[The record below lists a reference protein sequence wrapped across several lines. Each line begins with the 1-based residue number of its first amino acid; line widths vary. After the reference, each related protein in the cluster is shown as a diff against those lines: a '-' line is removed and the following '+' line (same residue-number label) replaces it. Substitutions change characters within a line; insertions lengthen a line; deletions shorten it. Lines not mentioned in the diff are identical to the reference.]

1 VAAPL
6 LLLDAADLDVYL
18 HYHVRQAGVPA
29 IATTHTDHACLPL
42 SFPSQRLYGSAE
54 GLLAAQRN
62 PTTPLDRVLH
72 HGKEAAARV
81 AYLNSLKEEH
91 KGNPYMDYALTREGE
106 FHADPANIAHEELL
120 LPKVGGLL
128 YVCVGGGGGE
138 GGRVGFSLPVGRWLR
153 IWQEGGGAEA
163 NSGTVCGGFGRTC
176 SAQAHTCSGSGTRP
190 LLA

>member
-1 VAAPL
+1 MQGCSLCPCGAVWWHQTGVSLQLTNRSAVGQPRSCCVMLQTWMCICTIMFDKLACQPL
-6 LLLDAADLDVYL
+6 
-18 HYHVRQAGVPA
+18 QQ
-29 IATTHTDHACLPL
+29 HTLIMRACL
-42 SFPSQRLYGSAE
+42 SSPSQRLYGSAE

-128 YVCVGGGGGE
+128 YVCVWGGGGR
-138 GGRVGFSLPVGRWLR
+138 GRQGR
-153 IWQEGGGAEA
+153 
-163 NSGTVCGGFGRTC
+163 F
-176 SAQAHTCSGSGTRP
+176 
-190 LLA
+190 

>member
-1 VAAPL
+1 ML
-6 LLLDAADLDVYL
+6 
-18 HYHVRQAGVPA
+18 
-29 IATTHTDHACLPL
+29 ACL

-106 FHADPANIAHEELL
+106 FYADPANIAHEELL
-120 LPKVGGLL
+120 LPKVGWAG
-128 YVCVGGGGGE
+128 VRGRGVGVAGWVAAGKRLVLRKSAVQ
-138 GGRVGFSLPVGRWLR
+138 GRVMGLWRDVFSAGPHMQWLGHMIRPGRGMLAWC
-153 IWQEGGGAEA
+153 
-163 NSGTVCGGFGRTC
+163 TTC
-176 SAQAHTCSGSGTRP
+176 SRQVIHLVRRLPESCCCASACAGHYGALQH
-190 LLA
+190 